1 MGSEASQLLARWSG
15 GEADALPRAM
25 PLLYEG
31 LRRLAHGHLRR
42 ERGDHTLETSALVH
56 EAYLRLVQ
64 QHSVE
69 CRSRGQFF
77 AIAATTMRRV
87 LVDHARTR
95 GYRKRGAGA
104 AAVPLDEARLPPA
117 PPQVDLLAL
126 DEALESLARES
137 PEQVRVVELR
147 VFAGLSA
154 EEIGEALGI
163 SVPTVT
169 RRWRAA
175 RAWLFRFLTAGRG
188 HGGRGHG

>member
-1 MGSEASQLLARWSG
+1 MGSEASLLLERWSG
-15 GEADALPRAM
+15 GEAEALPRVM
-25 PLLYEG
+25 PLVYAE
-31 LRRLAHGHLRR
+31 LRRLAHGQLRR

-56 EAYLRLVQ
+56 EAYLRLVR

-69 CRSRGQFF
+69 CRNRGQFF
-77 AIAATTMRRV
+77 AIAANTMRRV

-104 AAVPLDEARLPPA
+104 TAVPLDEARLRVA
-117 PPQVDLLAL
+117 PQRSDLLAL
-126 DEALESLARES
+126 DEALEALTRES

-154 EEIGEALGI
+154 EEIGEALDI

-175 RAWLFRFLTAGRG
+175 RAWLYRFLAPRPCD
-188 HGGRGHG
+188 GGPRDA

>member
-1 MGSEASQLLARWSG
+1 MGSEASRLLERWSG
-15 GEADALPRAM
+15 GEVDALPRVM
-25 PLLYEG
+25 PLVYAE

-42 ERGDHTLETSALVH
+42 ERSDHTLETSALVH
-56 EAYLRLVQ
+56 EVYLRLVQ
-64 QHSVE
+64 QRTVE

-95 GYRKRGAGA
+95 GYRKRGGGA
-104 AAVPLDEARLPPA
+104 AAVPLEEARLPSI
-117 PPQVDLLAL
+117 PPQVDLLEL
-126 DEALESLARES
+126 DQALEGLAKES

-175 RAWLFRFLTAGRG
+175 RAWLFRFLSLGRL
-188 HGGRGHG
+188 HA